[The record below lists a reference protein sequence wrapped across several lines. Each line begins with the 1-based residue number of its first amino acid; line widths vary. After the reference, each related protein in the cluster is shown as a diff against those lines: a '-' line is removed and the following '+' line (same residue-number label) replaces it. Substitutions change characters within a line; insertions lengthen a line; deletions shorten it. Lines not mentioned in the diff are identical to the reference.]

1 VELQEHV
8 SHAWQMDDISAQ
20 PDNYTME
27 ENIYERHF
35 LDNVSQNSQGRSV
48 KLPIKEQMLN
58 NISDSHESALK
69 RLRGIERHFKRDST
83 FKIQYAAFLDEY
95 LSLGHMRRIEPPI
108 AKETISFYLPHHCV
122 FTVGQASK
130 IHIVFD
136 ASCRSSFGIS
146 LNDVLLVRPTVQ
158 QDFNFQDLNFNV
170 LPFFQ
175 LCHHH

>member
-1 VELQEHV
+1 
-8 SHAWQMDDISAQ
+8 MDDISAQ

-69 RLRGIERHFKRDST
+69 RLRGIERYFKRDST

-108 AKETISFYLPHHCV
+108 AKETISFYLPHCV

-136 ASCRSSFGIS
+136 ASCRSSFGVS

-158 QDFNFQDLNFNV
+158 QDFNFQDLNFNA